1 MAGKNPTVRRVK
13 VCHYKGI
20 HAHPFCRG
28 GPCRPRLRPNGPHSG
43 CHLDFSATPKS
54 RHRPCRRQ
62 PRRIPHRPPRHH
74 RRSRRRPTLDSPALP
89 HPSRRHPR
97 RPMASF
103 SLLGSLRQRQP
114 HRAHPRVERS
124 ARHQSARHHRQASCR
139 LERIRFYLSV
149 TRLGSPSFG
158 PSRSARP
165 QHRRRRNCRTSS
177 RGLGLGGATATHH
190 RPRRVR
196 RPDSKRRLA

>member
-1 MAGKNPTVRRVK
+1 MMKESMRKLLIVAALVVPAFAQTDLTAGAIWTSPQPQNLATVPADGNP
-13 VCHYKGI
+13 
-20 HAHPFCRG
+20 G
-28 GPCRPRLRPNGPHSG
+28 GFPTALRATTAALVAGQPWTPQLSLTLPVATRAGQW
-43 CHLDFSATPKS
+43 LRFRFWARSAN
-54 RHRPCRRQ
+54 
-62 PRRIPHRPPRHH
+62 
-74 RRSRRRPTLDSPALP
+74 
-89 HPSRRHPR
+89 
-97 RPMASF
+97 
-103 SLLGSLRQRQP
+103 GSLIGLIHELNAP
-114 HRAHPRVERS
+114 PDTKALDTTVKLPADWKEF
-124 ARHQSARHHRQASCR
+124 A
-139 LERIRFYLSV
+139 YLSV